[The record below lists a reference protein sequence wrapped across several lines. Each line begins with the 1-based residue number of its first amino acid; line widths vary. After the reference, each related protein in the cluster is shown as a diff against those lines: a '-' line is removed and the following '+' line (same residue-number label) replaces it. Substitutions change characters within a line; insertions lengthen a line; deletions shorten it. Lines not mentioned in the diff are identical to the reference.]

1 MVELQTNKGKELVFY
16 NNKIKHQ
23 FLQYCASIQKKDTNN
38 AEKIES
44 KIIFKTNVVSAFFL
58 KIKRFEE
65 KLNKDIVNMNFSEIN
80 NIVKQLDIS
89 LIYFRQYKL
98 IYRAYLNWCLNE
110 NLTHTRLNFLDCVDY
125 EEVALKKENINTY
138 YCNKY
143 FKDSFA
149 INTFLNRHFPRLE
162 YDTMHNCIRVVII
175 FLYLGVEMDDIIALP
190 KKNVDLDRTEIYY
203 KDKIIKIPNEFIE
216 QIVYYNDMSV
226 FKIYPKGNYD
236 SYGRT
241 KRKNPEFN
249 PYFFDSG
256 AENITPQDE
265 NWVQNIKKRMI
276 NMLNHRKIEINK
288 YYSNINFTFSS
299 TWESGVFS
307 RVYQKETLLNT
318 QFDKKQLASSILNE
332 MIFDFDVLENP
343 TVALKARVRRLQNI
357 YPKWKDFYYNM
368 DNQDNSN

>member
-175 FLYLGVEMDDIIALP
+175 FLYLGIEMDDIIALP

-216 QIVYYNDMSV
+216 QIVYYNNMSV

-249 PYFFDSG
+249 SYFFDSG
-256 AENITPQDE
+256 AENIIPQDE
-265 NWVQNIKKRMI
+265 DWVQNIKKRMI

-299 TWESGVFS
+299 IWESGVFS